1 LDKIK
6 TMRYLLTTLLLL
18 TSMLSYS
25 QIVGKITSDD
35 EPSGQPVVT
44 IRVSGTNK
52 GTTSDFD
59 GNYKLDIEDGEYDL
73 VFSFISYK
81 TDTVH
86 LIVNGETTYNHVMQS
101 QSLELEGVSVV
112 FKVNRES
119 ENILL
124 IDRKKTTEVTQ
135 NIGSKELQKSGSS
148 NVSEG
153 LRKVTGISTQ
163 SNYIFIRG
171 MGDRYNT
178 SYLNSLPLP
187 SIDPDSKM
195 MPMDIFPTQ
204 IIKNLNVTKS
214 YNPST
219 YGDVSGGSLDI
230 RTKDYP
236 NEFLLKVNLG
246 TEGNSQTFRQFGTFD
261 DVNFNPMTKSPINYN
276 GNIIFGNKFSKNDHT
291 FGFLLNGYQK
301 NKFTYEYGKIRTAN
315 AQGVERI
322 DYSYK
327 NYNQRRDYS
336 GLASLYYGYK
346 DHSINFN
353 SLYINSNSNSFRE
366 TDGYHFDYLDSIYT
380 RRYTPTKRSLFVNQ
394 LMGESKFNNFGVDWG
409 VSYSKVKS
417 VEDNRRQLVY
427 LYNDGEYRIN
437 DIDILDNH
445 RFSSYLNETELATR
459 LNLNYTLKKIRFDV
473 GYDYK
478 NKVRDFD
485 YEQNIYNFN
494 DADLMNDINN
504 PDLNIESNS
513 NVIEVLNP
521 ASRYDASANIHSTY
535 LKFGYKS
542 EKLTFNIGA
551 RMEKALQSITYRD
564 QQQPIYLRG
573 NLIDSI
579 SILPSMNFKF
589 DLSKKDVL
597 RFTTSKTLSRP
608 GFREVA
614 PFEYTEVFAGIKTI
628 GNPNLKNSDN
638 YNIDLRYERYN
649 KTSDL
654 IAITA
659 FGKYIDNPIEK
670 TMLATASG
678 QLQSFMNAD
687 YAYVYGVE
695 LEYKK
700 VFRIDSTSDFRL
712 GANLTLLKSLAKI
725 DTTSG
730 TIQTNTVRPLQGS
743 SPLLFNIDASYTKDW
758 KNVESIFTLSYNLCG
773 PRLWSVG
780 IQEMGDVYENTVN
793 TLNFTVRNTINDKWG
808 INLAVKNILNP
819 TYKTTQRMIDKTV
832 ILNEYKVGIN
842 IGLGVSYNF

>member
-1 LDKIK
+1 MK
-6 TMRYLLTTLLLL
+6 YLLTLTLLL
-18 TSMLSYS
+18 TSLFSYS
-25 QIVGKITSDD
+25 QLSGKITSDD
-35 EPSGQPVVT
+35 EPTGQPVVT
-44 IRVSGTNK
+44 IRIGGTDK
-52 GTTSDFD
+52 GTISDFD
-59 GNYKLDIEDGEYDL
+59 GNYKIDLENGEYDL
-73 VFSFISYK
+73 IFSFVSYK

-86 LIVNGETTYNHVMQS
+86 LVVNGETTYNHVMQS

-124 IDRKKTTEVTQ
+124 TDRKKTTEVTQ

-153 LRKVTGISTQ
+153 LTKVTGISTQ

-214 YNPST
+214 YNPNT

-236 NEFLLKVNLG
+236 NDFTLKVNLG
-246 TEGNSQTFRQFGTFD
+246 TEGNTQTFRQFGSFD
-261 DVNFNPMTKSPINYN
+261 DVNFNPLQKSPINYN
-276 GNIIFGNKFSKNDHT
+276 GNILIGNNFKKKDHN
-291 FGFLLNGYQK
+291 FGFLVNGYQK

-315 AQGVERI
+315 AQGIERI
-322 DYSYK
+322 NYSY
-327 NYNQRRDYS
+327 NDYQQRRDYS

-346 DHSINFN
+346 EHSINFN
-353 SLYINSNSNSFRE
+353 SLFIQSNANSFRE

-394 LMGESKFNNFGVDWG
+394 LMGTSKFNNFGIDWG

-417 VEDNRRQLVY
+417 TEDNRRQLVY
-427 LYNDGEYRIN
+427 LYRDGEYRIN

-445 RFSSYLNETELATR
+445 RFSSYLNENELSTR
-459 LNLNYTLKKIRFDV
+459 LNLNYTLKKVRFDV

-485 YEQNIYNFN
+485 YEQNIYNFTN
-494 DADLMNDINN
+494 PDLMNDINN
-504 PDLNIESNS
+504 PDLNLENNS
-513 NVIEVLNP
+513 DVIEVLNP
-521 ASRYDASANIHSTY
+521 ASRYDASVSIHSTY
-535 LKFGYKS
+535 LTFGYKS
-542 EKLTFNIGA
+542 DKVTFNIGA
-551 RMEKALQSITYRD
+551 RMEKSSQLISYRD

-579 SILPSMNFKF
+579 NILPSMNFKF
-589 DLSKKDVL
+589 DLTKKDIL

-628 GNPNLKNSDN
+628 GNPNLRNSDN

-649 KTSDL
+649 KSSDL
-654 IAITA
+654 IGVTI

-687 YAYVYGVE
+687 YAYVYGLE

-700 VFRIDSTSDFRL
+700 VFILDSTSNIRL
-712 GANLTLLKSLAKI
+712 GTNLTLLKSLAKI
-725 DTTSG
+725 DTTLG
-730 TIQTNTVRPLQGS
+730 TIQTNTIRPLQGS
-743 SPLLFNIDASYTKDW
+743 SPVLFNLDMSYTKDW
-758 KNVESIFTLSYNLCG
+758 KNVESIVTLSYNICG

-780 IQEMGDVYENTVN
+780 IQEMGDVYENTIN
-793 TLNFTVRNTINDKWG
+793 TLNLTFRNTINDKWG
-808 INLAVKNILNP
+808 INLSVKNILNP
-819 TYKTTQRMIDKTV
+819 TYKTTQRMIDRTV
-832 ILNEYKVGIN
+832 VLNEYKRGIN

>member
-1 LDKIK
+1 MK
-6 TMRYLLTTLLLL
+6 YLLTLTLLL
-18 TSMLSYS
+18 TSLFSYS
-25 QIVGKITSDD
+25 NVIGKITSDD

-44 IRVSGTNK
+44 IRVGGTNT

-59 GNYKLDIEDGEYDL
+59 GNYKLDLEDGEYDL
-73 VFSFISYK
+73 VFSFVSYK
-81 TDTVH
+81 TDTIH
-86 LIVNGETTYNHVMQS
+86 LIVAGETTYNHVMQS
-101 QSLELEGVSVV
+101 QSLDLDVVSVV

-124 IDRKKTTEVTQ
+124 IDRKKITEVTQ
-135 NIGSKELQKSGSS
+135 NIGYKELQKSGSS

-153 LRKVTGISTQ
+153 LGKVTGISTQ

-214 YNPST
+214 YDPTT

-230 RTKDYP
+230 RTKDYT

-261 DVNFNPMTKSPINYN
+261 DVNFNPMSKSPINYN
-276 GNIIFGNKFSKNDHT
+276 GNIIFGNKYSKNDHT

-322 DYSYK
+322 DYSYN

-336 GLASLYYGYK
+336 GLSSLYYGYK

-366 TDGYHFDYLDSIYT
+366 TNGYHFDYLDSIYT

-394 LMGESKFNNFGVDWG
+394 LMGVSKFNNFGIDWG

-427 LYNDGEYRIN
+427 LYDDGKYRIN

-445 RFSSYLNETELATR
+445 IFSSYLNETELATR
-459 LNLNYTLKKIRFDV
+459 LNLNYILKKVRFDV

-485 YEQNIYNFN
+485 YEQNIYDFN

-504 PDLNIESNS
+504 PDMNIESNS
-513 NVIEVLNP
+513 NVVEILNP
-521 ASRYDASANIHSTY
+521 ASRYDASTSIHSTY

-614 PFEYTEVFAGIKTI
+614 PFEYTEVFAGTKTI

-649 KTSDL
+649 KTFDI

-700 VFRIDSTSDFRL
+700 VFRIDSTSNFRL
-712 GANLTLLKSLAKI
+712 GTNLTLLKSLAKI
-725 DTTSG
+725 DTASG
-730 TIQTNTVRPLQGS
+730 TIQTNTIRPLQGS
-743 SPLLFNIDASYTKDW
+743 SPVLFNIDASYTKDW
-758 KNVESIFTLSYNLCG
+758 KVVESIFTLSYNLYG
-773 PRLWSVG
+773 SRLWSVG
-780 IQEMGDVYENTVN
+780 IQEMGDVYENSVN
-793 TLNFTVRNTINDKWG
+793 TLNFTMRNNINGEWG

-832 ILNEYKVGIN
+832 ILNEYKRGIN